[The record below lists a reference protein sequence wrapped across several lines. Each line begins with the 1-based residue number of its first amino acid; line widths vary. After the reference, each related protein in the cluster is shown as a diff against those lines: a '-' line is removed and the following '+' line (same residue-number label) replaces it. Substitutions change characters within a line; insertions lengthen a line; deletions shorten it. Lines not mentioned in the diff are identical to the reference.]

1 MECKTTYIDTA
12 NISIT
17 AHISKDDI
25 KTNLE
30 KIAKNLAKTTD
41 LPGFRKGKVPVPA
54 IKKHFGTRLKE
65 DAEAEALRDVL
76 DLGLKSE
83 NVENSRIITE
93 PTFSKFDKT
102 ENGIDVIVEVSLRP
116 IVEINDYSSLV
127 PDVEIAEP
135 TKDEVLARIS
145 EMLSAQ
151 APFVEVEKAI
161 ENGDTTVFN
170 FEGFVDGVAFDGG
183 TAEDYSL
190 KIGSGSFIP
199 GFEEQLIGLKVGD
212 TKDVVVTFP
221 EEYQSEALKGKEA
234 TFKCKINKVEQ
245 KETVELNEES
255 AKSIL
260 TGDLKDGENVID
272 VLTAEVTET
281 LKSETLSA
289 KYNDEIK
296 PVLRTALAKHFNF
309 DLPNSVIEKEVEQLL
324 NQEAKKMTSEQIKEI
339 QEDET
344 KLDELKAKYLDG
356 AKESV
361 RITFIIDALGE
372 KLQISVS
379 DEEVKQVIYYEGM
392 MSGQDPDQLIKN
404 YEKAGYLPLIK
415 MSILEDKVLGKIL
428 DDKFKK

>member
-1 MECKTTYIDTA
+1 MECKTTNIDTA

-17 AHISKDDI
+17 AHISKEDI

-76 DLGLKSE
+76 DLGLKNE

-102 ENGIDVIVEVSLRP
+102 ENGIDVVVEVSLRP
-116 IVEINDYSSLV
+116 VVEITDYSSLV

-135 TKDEVLARIS
+135 TKDEVSARIS

-151 APFVEVEKAI
+151 APFVEVDKAI

-190 KIGSGSFIP
+190 NVGSGSFIP
-199 GFEEQLIGLKVGD
+199 GFEEQLIGLKAGD

-260 TGDLKDGENVID
+260 TADLKDGENAID
-272 VLTAEVTET
+272 VLTAEVTES
-281 LKSETLSA
+281 LKSETLSK
-289 KYNDEIK
+289 KYNEEIK
-296 PVLRTALAKHFNF
+296 PALRTALAKHFTF
-309 DLPNSVIEKEVEQLL
+309 DLPNSVVEKEVEQKL
-324 NQEAKKMTSEQIKEI
+324 NQEAQTMTPEQIKEI
-339 QEDET
+339 QEDEA
-344 KLDELKAKYLDG
+344 KLEELKAKFLDG

-372 KLQISVS
+372 KLNIAVS